1 MTVSHDNDSSVV
13 VIVEERRAS
22 EESVVVVDEEDVST
36 SERTQLLE
44 PEPEREQ
51 EDRPSTSEIAPG
63 EHDLEASASET
74 SPTAPAPSRKTGL
87 FGFFNRYLGGG
98 GSSASCAA
106 DPSGASG
113 AIERQATSS
122 VASHHLGP
130 LCLEPLSQADFAS
143 GEAIHLDCGCR
154 GDLAVR
160 HRECA
165 VKWSQVKDDGRGGLP
180 QCELCKKPVKN
191 LPELPRRPSRERERE
206 REQAGANVPVM
217 TIEELMQGGGD
228 QFDQFEQ
235 FVSDLLQ
242 FEPSLDRRPVERD
255 EIDDAVDAEEVG
267 CMQHVDVQRVAL
279 DPLAAVEQSAQ
290 LGDAVGDLDTARRL
304 GFEHGPVRLLLLRR
318 RGAVRAWPR

>member
-1 MTVSHDNDSSVV
+1 MVPHDNDSSVV

-44 PEPEREQ
+44 PEPEPEPEP

-98 GSSASCAA
+98 GSSASSAE
-106 DPSGASG
+106 DPSGASDD
-113 AIERQATSS
+113 IERQASSS
-122 VASHHLGP
+122 VSSNPVCLI
-130 LCLEPLSQADFAS
+130 CLEPLSQADFAS

-235 FVSDLLQ
+235 FVPSRADLAFDCVRVMWIAMIVSIL
-242 FEPSLDRRPVERD
+242 FFDADMSLALITGMVAGIAYLTMLRVLYKQQYQALRAYAEAQRD
-255 EIDDAVDAEEVG
+255 ASAAAFPRMVI
-267 CMQHVDVQRVAL
+267 RV
-279 DPLAAVEQSAQ
+279 
-290 LGDAVGDLDTARRL
+290 
-304 GFEHGPVRLLLLRR
+304 
-318 RGAVRAWPR
+318 